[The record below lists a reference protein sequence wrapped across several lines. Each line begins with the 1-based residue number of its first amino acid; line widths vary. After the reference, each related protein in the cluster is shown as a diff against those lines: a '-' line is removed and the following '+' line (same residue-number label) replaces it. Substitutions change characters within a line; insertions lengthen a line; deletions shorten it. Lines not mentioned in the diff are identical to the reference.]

1 MATAK
6 GSDFLRSAA
15 GSQAVTRNL
24 ERLLLPHRAGL
35 GRDRPLSSC
44 QDYRPRGGLVP
55 GVWPREVSE
64 MGQWTGVRVRRAE
77 RSASGLCCSECVTL

>member
-6 GSDFLRSAA
+6 GSDFLRGAA

-64 MGQWTGVRVRRAE
+64 MGWWTGAE
-77 RSASGLCCSECVTL
+77 SRGQGSEG